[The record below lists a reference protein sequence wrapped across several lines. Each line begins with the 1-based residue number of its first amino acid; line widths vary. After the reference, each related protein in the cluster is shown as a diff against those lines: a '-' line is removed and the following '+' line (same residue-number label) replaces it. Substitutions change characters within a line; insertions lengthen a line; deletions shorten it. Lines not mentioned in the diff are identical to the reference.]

1 MGFKREIVQV
11 YYSRFRSEKTLPV
24 IFQKNTQ
31 RINLDIRYDGI
42 DHWIDKGNQR
52 RCAKCSKTSIF
63 VKSAMLV
70 FIQIVLRIF
79 KSNRLQYKE
88 KLLGDLK
95 KKFSLTLRFIFKG
108 LPITLT

>member
-1 MGFKREIVQV
+1 MMESTTGLPKETNGDVPNVQKRA
-11 YYSRFRSEKTLPV
+11 
-24 IFQKNTQ
+24 N
-31 RINLDIRYDGI
+31 
-42 DHWIDKGNQR
+42 
-52 RCAKCSKTSIF
+52 IF

-95 KKFSLTLRFIFKG
+95 KTIFFD
-108 LPITLT
+108 IAFYF